1 VISGDI
7 RPPGSEDGQPVGQL
21 AAAGHS
27 FPADVIAD
35 RYDVVVADPQAGKRS
50 AAVLYRRRLSKA
62 IILNNKLNTTYW
74 RVGRWTRA
82 LPAGSR
88 DDQVHSLC
96 TREDIAMAEHDVV
109 IRGGTVADGTG
120 APRRTADVAV
130 TDGWITE
137 VGRVNGRGARE
148 IDAGG
153 ALVTPGFVDIH
164 THYDG
169 QATWDSRLQPS
180 AWHGVTSVVAGN
192 CGVGFAP
199 VVPAHHQRLIDLMEG
214 IEDIPGTAL
223 HEGLPWTW
231 ESYEEYL
238 DVLAGRHFDLDI
250 GTQVPHAALRVHVM
264 GERAVAGGAATDGE
278 ISQMAAL
285 AAGAVEAGAMGFST
299 SRTINHKSVDGEL
312 TPSYDAGMDELT
324 EIARSVGGTGR
335 GVLQLV
341 TDFVDVD
348 VDVDI
353 MTSMVRASGRPLSVS
368 LIQAHFDPTRYRTV
382 LKRIAAANSAG
393 LPIRAQVGA
402 RGVGLVMGLELTLH
416 PFMTNPVWLEMAH
429 LPLAEQ
435 VTLLSRPE
443 TKAAVLAAQTE
454 EKRAALIGGR
464 LINKYH
470 LMYELTDP
478 PQYEPDPR
486 DSVAARA
493 NQDGR
498 DPAEL
503 AYDLMLADGGRG
515 LLYVMT
521 ANYVDGNLEAVREM
535 LEDPWSLPGLSD
547 GGAHVGSICDGSFP
561 TTLLQLWARDRARG
575 TLGLEFMIQRQCRD
589 TAAAVGLDDRGV
601 LAAGYRGDINVID
614 LDQLRLRRPE
624 VHHDLPGGGR
634 RLLQRAEGYR
644 HTFVRG
650 VETYADGIDT
660 GELPGRLIRGPQAVR
675 A

>member
-1 VISGDI
+1 
-7 RPPGSEDGQPVGQL
+7 
-21 AAAGHS
+21 
-27 FPADVIAD
+27 
-35 RYDVVVADPQAGKRS
+35 
-50 AAVLYRRRLSKA
+50 
-62 IILNNKLNTTYW
+62 
-74 RVGRWTRA
+74 
-82 LPAGSR
+82 
-88 DDQVHSLC
+88 
-96 TREDIAMAEHDVV
+96 MAEHDLV
-109 IRGGTVADGTG
+109 IRGGTVVDGTG

-130 TDGWITE
+130 SHGRITQ
-137 VGRVNGRGARE
+137 VGRVGGRGGRE
-148 IDAGG
+148 IEADG
-153 ALVTPGFVDIH
+153 AVVAPGFVDIH

-238 DVLAGRHFDLDI
+238 DVLAARQFDLDI

-264 GERAVAGGAATDGE
+264 GERAVAGAAATDGE
-278 ISQMAAL
+278 ISGMAAL
-285 AAGAVEAGAMGFST
+285 AARAVEAGALGFST
-299 SRTINHKSVDGEL
+299 SRTLNHKSVDGEL
-312 TPSYDAGMDELT
+312 TPSYDAGVEELIQ
-324 EIARSVGGTGR
+324 IAAAVGGTGR

-341 TDFVDVD
+341 TDFLDID

-368 LIQAHFDPTRYRTV
+368 LLQSHFDPTGYRTV
-382 LKRIAAANSAG
+382 LRQIAQANAAG
-393 LPIRAQVGA
+393 LPIRAQVAA
-402 RGVGLVMGLELTLH
+402 RAVGLVMGLELTLH
-416 PFMTNPVWLEMAH
+416 PFMTNPVWQEMAH
-429 LPLAEQ
+429 LPLADQ
-435 VTLLSRPE
+435 AVRLSQPE
-443 TKAAVLAAQTE
+443 AKAAVLAAQTKK
-454 EKRAALIGGR
+454 KRTALIGGR
-464 LINKYH
+464 LIDKFH

-486 DSVAARA
+486 NSVAARA
-493 NQDGR
+493 ERDGR
-498 DPAEL
+498 DAADL
-503 AYDLMLADGGRG
+503 AYDMLLADGGRG

-521 ANYVDGNLEAVREM
+521 ANFEDGTLESVREM

-561 TTLLQLWARDRARG
+561 TTLLQHWTRDRARG
-575 TLGLEFMIQRQCRD
+575 TVGLEFLIQRQCRD
-589 TAAAVGLDDRGV
+589 TAAAVGLADRGV
-601 LAAGYRGDINVID
+601 LASGYRADLNIID
-614 LDQLRLRRPE
+614 LDGLRLRRPE

-660 GELPGRLIRGPQAVR
+660 GELPGRLIRGLQVAPG
-675 A
+675 